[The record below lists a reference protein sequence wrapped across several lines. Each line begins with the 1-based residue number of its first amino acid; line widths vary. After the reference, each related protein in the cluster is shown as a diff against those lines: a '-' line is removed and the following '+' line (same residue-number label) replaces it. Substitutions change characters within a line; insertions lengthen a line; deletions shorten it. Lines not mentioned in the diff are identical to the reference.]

1 MNFDRR
7 TNATINSWKLI
18 WNLPFQKMFWQLQIR
33 SRRLN
38 KLLKILEGQL
48 GEDRTFMSWSAD
60 RTHSELNKNF
70 LKTYNRSST
79 KCKYL
84 GSSKGGQKPD
94 NVISPRGGSSVSTW
108 TVSPPNWKS
117 SQRPRAKWGK
127 LVRTSGHPILV
138 SDAHPLSRQLQL
150 WPTTITMITCW
161 GLGLEEHLDDL

>member
-1 MNFDRR
+1 MKDSYDN
-7 TNATINSWKLI
+7 WKLE
-18 WNLPFQKMFWQLQIR
+18 NLSWDRPSQKCFSWLKLC
-33 SRRLN
+33 SRHLRE
-38 KLLKILEGQL
+38 LLKILEDL
-48 GEDRTFMSWSAD
+48 VGEDRTFMSWSAD

-94 NVISPRGGSSVSTW
+94 NFISPRGGSSVSTW

-150 WPTTITMITCW
+150 WPTTIAMITCW